1 MAAYPVLLQ
10 DQTVMSA
17 SQQPTQWTSA
27 MTYKFVGTLRS
38 LTDVKPYQRTAIL
51 VGIALGF
58 ATELLRKLIAANRRY
73 RDYLQRGRGAGVM
86 DFTIFG
92 LILPSP
98 YASSF
103 GGFVNLPTS
112 AWFAAGS
119 VLADSYE
126 DIMNRRG
133 KAQPQLLPS
142 DMSVTSLVGGGL
154 IAGDAIAALGVGMYG
169 LLTALTAR

>member
-98 YASSF
+98 LRILVRRLRQPADF
-103 GGFVNLPTS
+103 CVVCRRQCAGG
-112 AWFAAGS
+112 
-119 VLADSYE
+119 
-126 DIMNRRG
+126 
-133 KAQPQLLPS
+133 QL
-142 DMSVTSLVGGGL
+142 
-154 IAGDAIAALGVGMYG
+154 
-169 LLTALTAR
+169 

>member
-1 MAAYPVLLQ
+1 
-10 DQTVMSA
+10 
-17 SQQPTQWTSA
+17 
-27 MTYKFVGTLRS
+27 
-38 LTDVKPYQRTAIL
+38 
-51 VGIALGF
+51 
-58 ATELLRKLIAANRRY
+58 
-73 RDYLQRGRGAGVM
+73 
-86 DFTIFG
+86 
-92 LILPSP
+92 
-98 YASSF
+98 
-103 GGFVNLPTS
+103 
-112 AWFAAGS
+112 